1 MYNKDVNNIFDVGCF
16 KDIVLGAMVASM
28 ERAGL
33 RKTHKIDVLYHACDV
48 LDEMKAE
55 ELEKM
60 YHDYIHDNM

>member
-1 MYNKDVNNIFDVGCF
+1 MYDKNVQAIFDVGCF

-33 RKTHKIDVLYHACDV
+33 RKTHKIDVLYHACEV

-55 ELEKM
+55 ELENM
-60 YHDYIHDNM
+60 YHDYMMRGM

>member
-16 KDIVLGAMVASM
+16 KDIVLGAMVVSV

-33 RKTHKIDVLYHACDV
+33 RKTHKIDV

-60 YHDYIHDNM
+60 YYDYIRDNMYGMRAEK

>member
-16 KDIVLGAMVASM
+16 KDIVLGAMVVSM

-33 RKTHKIDVLYHACDV
+33 RKKHKIDILYHACDV

-60 YHDYIHDNM
+60 YHDYIRDNM

>member
-16 KDIVLGAMVASM
+16 KDIVLGAMVVSM

-33 RKTHKIDVLYHACDV
+33 RKMHKIDVLYHACDV
-48 LDEMKAE
+48 LDELKAE

-60 YHDYIHDNM
+60 YHDYIRDNM

>member
-16 KDIVLGAMVASM
+16 KDI
-28 ERAGL
+28 
-33 RKTHKIDVLYHACDV
+33 V